1 MFLKFDDFKDAAY
14 CIKPR
19 RINIIFA
26 EISKKMS
33 NNKPEKEEFLTK
45 EEEEFAKSGMRQ
57 YGIYSAI
64 VFQMLATMGL
74 AFWGGKK
81 LNDHFEI
88 QKNLLTIAIGFIGMT
103 LAFYNLLRQLKNIQ
117 K

>member
-1 MFLKFDDFKDAAY
+1 MSQENFDKNDFSEKDEA
-14 CIKPR
+14 
-19 RINIIFA
+19 
-26 EISKKMS
+26 
-33 NNKPEKEEFLTK
+33 
-45 EEEEFAKSGMRQ
+45 EFAKNGLRQ

-81 LNDHFEI
+81 LNDHYAIEN
-88 QKNLLTIAIGFIGMT
+88 NLLTIGIGFLGMG
-103 LAFYNLLRQLKNIQ
+103 LAFYNLLRQLKHVQ